1 MPTAAQPTQ
10 PTAPQRTAVA
20 AAVATLAAHAFKGL
34 RDPIEVFRAGTHTDS
49 KGRTKTFTQ
58 ADLDEMAANVTG
70 AGVPAVLGHP
80 KETDRAWAWAKL
92 RRDGDALLA
101 EFSDI
106 DEDFEHWVDAGAYR
120 ERSVAVYQDA
130 AAGWKVA
137 HIGWLG
143 AVPPALALRPLDYTD
158 TRNHAAG
165 PAGDVYSFSSSDT
178 ATGWAL
184 GDVARLLRGLR
195 DWLISDKGLDV
206 ADKVLPDWTI
216 SNLADT
222 GRRVAEEG
230 LREDGAAAPM
240 PMYSNGAT
248 MPQTINTA
256 APGGTTAGTTTTPGT
271 LTEADLQRARD
282 EAAAAAT
289 AAAQAQFAAQ
299 GQELAELRA
308 QRQAERIGVQI
319 NTWTAQGLLLP
330 AEVPGAAEFMAALEG
345 GQAGEFTFSRAPQG
359 EPVRQTP
366 AQWFSSFVAGRQAV
380 RLAGAVGTG
389 GTGAMGAEAAPA
401 VDTQD
406 YQAIVKAANEY
417 VHKEAQAGRTVSV
430 AQAVAHV
437 TLPRS

>member
-1 MPTAAQPTQ
+1 MPTAAQPTK
-10 PTAPQRTAVA
+10 PTAPQRTATA
-20 AAVATLAAHAFKGL
+20 AAAAALAAHAFKGL
-34 RDPIEVFRAGTHTDS
+34 RDPIEVFRAGTHIDS
-49 KGRTKTFTQ
+49 KGRVKTFTQ
-58 ADLDEMAANVTG
+58 ADLDQMVANVTG

-80 KETDRAWAWAKL
+80 KETDRAWAWGKL

-101 EFSDI
+101 EFADI
-106 DEDFEHWVDAGAYR
+106 DPDFEAYVDAGAYR
-120 ERSVAVYQDA
+120 ERSVAVYQDD
-130 AAGWKVA
+130 AAGWKVQ

-158 TRNHAAG
+158 TRNHAAAG
-165 PAGDVYSFSSSDT
+165 PADALYSFSSSDA

-195 DWLISDKGLDV
+195 DWLISDKGLDL

-216 SNLADT
+216 TNLADT

-230 LREDGAAAPM
+230 LREDGAAVPM
-240 PMYSNGAT
+240 PMFNHGAT
-248 MPQTINTA
+248 MPQTINTNAPAGTSTA
-256 APGGTTAGTTTTPGT
+256 APAATT

-308 QRQAERIGVQI
+308 ARQAERIAVQI
-319 NTWTAQGLLLP
+319 NGWKAAGLLLP
-330 AEVPGAAEFMAALEG
+330 AEEPGAAEFMAALEG
-345 GQAGEFTFSRAPQG
+345 GQAGEFTFSRASQT

-366 AQWFSSFVAGRQAV
+366 AAWFAAFVAGRQAV

-389 GTGAMGAEAAPA
+389 GTGAMGADPAPA

-406 YQAIVKAANEY
+406 YQAIVRAANEY

-437 TLPRS
+437 TLPRG